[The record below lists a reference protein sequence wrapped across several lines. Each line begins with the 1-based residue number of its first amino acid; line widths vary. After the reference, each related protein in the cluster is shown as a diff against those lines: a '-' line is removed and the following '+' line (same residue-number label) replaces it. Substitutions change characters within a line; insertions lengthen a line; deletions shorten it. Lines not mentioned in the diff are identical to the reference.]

1 VYSALSSFIA
11 NGAADIISA
20 SAWLQGSPVS
30 VNGVAE
36 VARGCLIACSGSM
49 TGGPP
54 ERSLLQVSDIIESL
68 DVISSYEMRLLK
80 GQLFE
85 RQKAQEEDRQF
96 SRLKRRNSDMTNLHE
111 EDTILHI
118 DPQAVDVQSRSKRR
132 KGMTPEPEVIMELVR
147 ST

>member
-1 VYSALSSFIA
+1 M
-11 NGAADIISA
+11 
-20 SAWLQGSPVS
+20 S

-36 VARGCLIACSGSM
+36 VARGYLTACNGSM
-49 TGGPP
+49 TGGPL

-68 DVISSYEMRLLK
+68 DMISSYEKRLLK

-85 RQKAQEEDRQF
+85 RQKAQDESRQF
-96 SRLKRRNSDMTNLHE
+96 SRLKRRNSDQTDLHE
-111 EDTILHI
+111 DTTSHI

-132 KGMTPEPEVIMELVR
+132 KGMTPEPEVIMELVQ